1 MEIKSEQ
8 FLADINEGKLAPS
21 KDAYLFKTNKEAQEV
36 AEKFNEALVM
46 EFFTAFYIEYTVRDM
61 DIQTYILLP
70 SYEACQVMIRDN
82 EDMDQYMHADG
93 SVDKWCI
100 RTDKLSQSIR
110 PVLRPE

>member
-1 MEIKSEQ
+1 M
-8 FLADINEGKLAPS
+8 APS